1 MKGLLIIPL
10 VLLSLMPQASWGGE
24 IGGRYI
30 CEMNYKDG
38 SSVEF
43 IIDVADLR
51 LSQQYIKHDIK
62 RDYKQIF
69 KSPDFGTTVFAS
81 DPAFLILSRTDRHDV
96 VEINRYNF
104 IDGAEDEFIRGSC
117 ERAYIN

>member
-1 MKGLLIIPL
+1 
-10 VLLSLMPQASWGGE
+10 
-24 IGGRYI
+24 
-30 CEMNYKDG
+30 MNYKDG

-69 KSPDFGTTVFAS
+69 KSPYGATVFAS
-81 DPAFLILSRTDRHDV
+81 DPAFLILSRTDRRDV